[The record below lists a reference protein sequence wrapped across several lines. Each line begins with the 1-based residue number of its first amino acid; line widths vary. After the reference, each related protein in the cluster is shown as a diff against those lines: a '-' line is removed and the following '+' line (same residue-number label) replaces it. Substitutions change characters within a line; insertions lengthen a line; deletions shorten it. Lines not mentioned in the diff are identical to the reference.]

1 VESIFELVLLLFE
14 GVGWF
19 IDMLRRPAAASA
31 PAADEP
37 TVLGCSKPEP
47 VHPSRS
53 AR

>member
-14 GVGWF
+14 GVGWLV
-19 IDMLRRPAAASA
+19 DMLRRPAAASA

-37 TVLGCSKPEP
+37 TAFGSGNPES
-47 VHPSRS
+47 VHASRS